1 VCPPQS
7 LPQNLS
13 QKIPDSERKKDE
25 TLKFAKLADL
35 PDQSVSHNPQI
46 IKKVM
51 LRQGDL
57 PHLMYFSQARF
68 APGQQAAAHSHA
80 DMSEVFLVE
89 AGEGV
94 IRVDGKPY
102 PLQVGTCVTVEPGE
116 QHELLNTGN
125 VDLVLTYF
133 GLVT

>member
-1 VCPPQS
+1 
-7 LPQNLS
+7 
-13 QKIPDSERKKDE
+13 
-25 TLKFAKLADL
+25 LKLAKLADL
-35 PDQSVSHNPQI
+35 PDQPVSHNPQV

-68 APGQQAAAHSHA
+68 APGQLAAAHSHT

-89 AGEGV
+89 AGEGI
-94 IRVDGKPY
+94 IRINDKSH

-116 QHELLNTGN
+116 RHELVNTGN
-125 VDLVLTYF
+125 VDLVLIYF
-133 GLVT
+133 GIVT